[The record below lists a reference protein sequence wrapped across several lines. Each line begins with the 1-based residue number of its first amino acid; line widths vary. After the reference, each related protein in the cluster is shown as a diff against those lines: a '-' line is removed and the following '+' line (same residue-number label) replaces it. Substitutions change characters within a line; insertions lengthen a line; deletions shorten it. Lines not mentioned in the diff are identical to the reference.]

1 MQLAQARL
9 FAALF
14 DGKVFEAFK
23 NYFFMATATASDLLD
38 ALDFVQGRLP
48 ETGFA
53 VGEFSIADVAAAP
66 FLVRILLLL
75 EHDIGRYPAGDG
87 KKTFEALQKP
97 RFARLSK
104 YIADLKARPSFQASY
119 DEVCLCRVPSMAW
132 IDCYRLTGA
141 GVVRVRK

>member
-87 KKTFEALQKP
+87 KKTFEALQRP

-119 DEVCLCRVPSMAW
+119 DEVCSLPCAVFPVCR
-132 IDCYRLTGA
+132 
-141 GVVRVRK
+141 